1 MTNKFFKKQNE
12 YENYFNVLEI
22 LGNYYFHNTEGLIYL
37 SIDENELDELLESVK
52 GNQSGLDFLV
62 DTCRDLLFLN
72 NQNQL
77 FDNLLELTNLWSNER
92 NGYPPQLCF
101 VSIFIIAATRMG
113 ENSDTIDWRN
123 YYQQV
128 VNLLR
133 LEIQSNTFGE
143 YFRRD
148 FGDRNDSSRQLF
160 KKLSDWISENYG
172 ENKNTF
178 KKNIYS
184 DGNEDHQSWVK
195 NQALINR
202 KDLNCLPEFFKD
214 KEFDVDYDGYTGR
227 QFLDAFNLYLNNPQK
242 SRRFSNSLK
251 NFVREIYSSSQ
262 EQDDNLRQ
270 KITQLLVNQ
279 FDSWDGELLTRETR
293 EKIVEIL
300 HTVQEIDGNL
310 KFSLYFKN
318 EDKRNNK
325 YIENLRE
332 EVILNSQNSERF
344 EFEVSDTSEVNYF
357 CSSEVE
363 IYLEDNTIDYKA
375 EGYEDKVS
383 FSFLNKPIKLFKYD
397 EFDTRKYVEL
407 KKSEP
412 RNMTDKYLAICSIEM
427 KDELIEWLDSNLNID
442 QFEIS
447 HENNRY
453 FVLKNIRIIN
463 NFTVTS
469 SNSYFDIFSISETT
483 SSKIELVGGLKLTN
497 TTFLSGELPNIYLP
511 NELLSNENYKIF
523 VNGQE
528 IENFTNSNLIS
539 SNDYITNQDVTD
551 YIVTD
556 NYDQEF
562 QLKFQVTS
570 EVLNPINSEAST
582 IGYNISSS
590 VDGLNFLNYFP
601 EKLTGEERNSGYLA
615 GADLSFDSNIDY
627 EVIAESTFEFMKRH
641 SKVILLGRN
650 MQEVE
655 EFYFDEISYK
665 WVSDLGNRLDSY
677 HLTKEKNDDNQIV
690 IKLIKYP
697 HYNLQFHYFKKAHN
711 VNHLS
716 WIILYSKFGD
726 IEVRQI
732 GEKKPKNADT
742 LDAKS
747 KIWARTLVD
756 LDKSLNNTNITK
768 TTFKKLIG
776 GEVVL
781 EAKPELLDVYINHAK
796 SFYDQDVSNISD
808 ENQNSLHFEN
818 NLSNQKNTKEETNI
832 EKTYKEFSALAGER
846 LLRYMSLLGS
856 GTVEKLELAILE
868 IAKQY
873 SNFDGKNLSEVIQ
886 NTSTS
891 FGGIRNLTIRILENL
906 TFLLHVE
913 FNKNLNRW
921 AICKPG
927 ISFLPGIRNRAIITG
942 SRSKN
947 LLKIISELA
956 ASNESIS
963 VELIDN
969 STNLK
974 KISENRLDILD
985 TTYRFFSPMTIMIY
999 DFDKIEDLFNL
1010 AINLDINPENI
1021 NELTTYDFVSHLP
1034 DINEIILNQSKDS
1047 IMFYDK
1053 PNKFSDFVFYTNN
1066 SREQIVNPFFS
1077 QHLGQTFASNCLYKN
1092 THIYKTD
1099 YFIYTEREFYNVS
1112 RELGYWFELSK
1123 LDKSFVYYNK
1133 TLQPCGTLIIPSF
1146 IKLPQLYNK
1155 VLSFSLGLNPINKKL
1170 KIDEHNTTP
1179 KLDFYFNIPEETV
1192 NTLFKEKL
1200 KVKVNYV
1207 ESEEEVV
1214 TLMKKDWIN

>member
-1 MTNKFFKKQNE
+1 MNKDNNLQYE
-12 YENYFNVLEI
+12 YTEYFEILEI
-22 LGNYYFHNTEGLIYL
+22 LGKHYFHDIDNLIYL
-37 SIDENELDELLESVK
+37 SIDENELDDLLIDVR
-52 GNQSGLDFLV
+52 GNKSGIEHLV
-62 DTCRDLLFLN
+62 DSCREVLSIGKTELFE
-72 NQNQL
+72 
-77 FDNLLELTNLWSNER
+77 NLIGLTNTWSEEN

-101 VSIFIIAATRMG
+101 VSLFIIAATRMG
-113 ENSDTIDWRN
+113 ENSDVIDWRN

-133 LEIQSNTFGE
+133 LDIQSNTFGE
-143 YFRRD
+143 FFRRD
-148 FGDRNDSSRQLF
+148 FGDRENQERQLF
-160 KKLSDWISENYG
+160 RKLSEWISEKYG
-172 ENKNTF
+172 DEKNTF
-178 KKNIYS
+178 KKNSNS
-184 DGNEDHQSWVK
+184 DRNEDHQSWVK

-214 KEFDVDYDGYTGR
+214 KEFDVDYDGYTAR
-227 QFLDAFNLYLNNPQK
+227 QFLDAFHSYLNNPQK

-262 EQDDNLRQ
+262 DQDNNMRQ

-300 HTVQEIDGNL
+300 HTVQEIDGEL

-325 YIENLRE
+325 YIENLRD
-332 EVILNSQNSERF
+332 EVILNAQNGERF
-344 EFEVSDTSEVNYF
+344 EFEVSDTSELNYF

-363 IYLEDNTIDYKA
+363 IYLEDNSTDYKA

-397 EFDTRKYVEL
+397 EFDTRKYIEL

-412 RNMTDKYLAICSIEM
+412 RNMTDKYLAVCSYEM
-427 KDELIEWLDSNLNID
+427 KEELIEWLDSNINID
-442 QFEIS
+442 EFEIS
-447 HENNRY
+447 QENNRY

-463 NFTVTS
+463 NSTVTS

-483 SSKIELVGGLKLTN
+483 SSKIELIGGLKLTQTN
-497 TTFLSGELPNIYLP
+497 FLSGELPTIYLP
-511 NELLSNENYKIF
+511 NELLGSENYKIF
-523 VNGQE
+523 VNSQE
-528 IENFTNSNLIS
+528 IENPTNSNLIS
-539 SNDYITNQDVTD
+539 PDDYITNQDITE

-556 NYDQEF
+556 NYDEDF

-570 EVLNPINSEAST
+570 EVLNPIDSEAST
-582 IGYNISSS
+582 IGYNISSNA
-590 VDGLNFLNYFP
+590 DGLNFLNYFP
-601 EKLTGEERNSGYLA
+601 EKLTGEERNTGYLA
-615 GADLSFDSNIDY
+615 GADLSYDSNIDY

-665 WVSDLGNRLDSY
+665 WVRDLGNRLDSY
-677 HLTKEKNDDNQIV
+677 HLTTEKNDDNQIV
-690 IKLIKYP
+690 SKLIKYP
-697 HYNLQFHYFKKAHN
+697 HYNLHFHYFKKAHN

-726 IEVRQI
+726 IEVRQT
-732 GEKKPKNADT
+732 GEKKPKNADI

-747 KIWARTLVD
+747 NNWVRTFVD
-756 LDKSLNNTNITK
+756 LEKNLNNTDIK
-768 TTFKKLIG
+768 KITFKKLIDE
-776 GEVVL
+776 EVVL
-781 EAKPELLDVYINHAK
+781 EAKPDLLDVYINHAK
-796 SFYDQDVSNISD
+796 SFYEQDVSNITEEEAPAEEPAVEEPED
-808 ENQNSLHFEN
+808 EAAE
-818 NLSNQKNTKEETNI
+818 EETNI

-846 LLRYMSLLGS
+846 LLRYMSLIGS

-873 SNFDGKNLSEVIQ
+873 SNFDGKNLSEAIQ
-886 NTSTS
+886 NTSTR
-891 FGGIRNLTIRILENL
+891 FGGIRNLTNRILENL

-942 SRSKN
+942 SRSKDLIKN
-947 LLKIISELA
+947 IAELT

-974 KISENRLDILD
+974 KTSENRLDILD
-985 TTYRFFSPMTIMIY
+985 ATYRFFSPMTIMIY

-1010 AINLDINPENI
+1010 AKNLDINPENI

-1034 DINEIILNQSKDS
+1034 DINEIILNQSKES

-1053 PNKFSDFVFYTNN
+1053 PNKFSNFVFYTNN
-1066 SREQIVNPFFS
+1066 SREQIVDPFFS
-1077 QHLGQTFASNCLYKN
+1077 QHLVGQTFASNCLYKN

-1099 YFIYTEREFYNVS
+1099 YFIYTEREFDNVS

-1170 KIDEHNTTP
+1170 KIDEHNRTP
-1179 KLDFYFNIPEETV
+1179 KLDFYFNIPETTV
-1192 NTLFKEKL
+1192 NTLFNEKL

-1207 ESEEEVV
+1207 ESEEQVV
-1214 TLMKKDWIN
+1214 SLIKEDWID